1 MQAVLEAT
9 GAKCGRITD
18 PKSAASRVPRRRAVP
33 NFVKV
38 PLKVQRLRC
47 SRLSHAL
54 SCRFSLRNNLHA
66 SQGAG
71 SERQWPVLTRP
82 RGMNQLA
89 PTSQQSNASSIT
101 TEESTCDGLWTI
113 DDVARYARCSV
124 RHITTLREHHGLP
137 YRKLGHLVRFSP
149 EAVKRWFED

>member
-1 MQAVLEAT
+1 
-9 GAKCGRITD
+9 
-18 PKSAASRVPRRRAVP
+18 
-33 NFVKV
+33 
-38 PLKVQRLRC
+38 
-47 SRLSHAL
+47 
-54 SCRFSLRNNLHA
+54 
-66 SQGAG
+66 
-71 SERQWPVLTRP
+71 
-82 RGMNQLA
+82 MNQPA
-89 PTSQQSNASSIT
+89 TASQQSNASSIT